1 MNNEIKESLNKVK
14 KDLLNEP
21 VVQEY
26 LRLKEL
32 ILESDELSKLKKR
45 ISFLQKCHP
54 SEEEKDEYYKLLNEY
69 NNNPLII
76 QFKSVSD
83 DVCNLLEEVKKE
95 LEIWLFV

>member
-1 MNNEIKESLNKVK
+1 MNNDIKESLNKVK

-21 VVQEY
+21 IVKEY
-26 LRLKEL
+26 VRLKEL

-45 ISFLQKCHP
+45 ISFLQKCHV

-83 DVCNLLEEVKKE
+83 DVCNLLEEIKKE
-95 LEIWLFV
+95 LEI

>member
-1 MNNEIKESLNKVK
+1 MNNDIKESLNKVK

-21 VVQEY
+21 IVKEY
-26 LRLKEL
+26 VRLKEL

-45 ISFLQKCHP
+45 ISFLQKCHV

-83 DVCNLLEEVKKE
+83 DVCDLLEEIKKE
-95 LEIWLFV
+95 LEI

>member
-1 MNNEIKESLNKVK
+1 MNNDIKESLNKVK

-21 VVQEY
+21 IVKEY

-45 ISFLQKCHP
+45 ISFLQKCHV

-83 DVCNLLEEVKKE
+83 DVCNLLEEIKKE
-95 LEIWLFV
+95 LEI

>member
-1 MNNEIKESLNKVK
+1 MNNDIKESLNKVK

-21 VVQEY
+21 IVKEY
-26 LRLKEL
+26 VRLKEL

-45 ISFLQKCHP
+45 ISFLQKCHV

-83 DVCNLLEEVKKE
+83 DVCDLLEEIKKE

>member
-1 MNNEIKESLNKVK
+1 MNNDIKESLNKVK

-21 VVQEY
+21 IVKEY
-26 LRLKEL
+26 VRLKEL

-45 ISFLQKCHP
+45 ISFLQKCHV

-83 DVCNLLEEVKKE
+83 DVCNLLEEIKKE